1 MIIYSVRCIQTEFI
15 YPVGG
20 IVSPQRGGGFA
31 AEFLKMWGGGE
42 GATVKV
48 IAKQGP
54 SFPRNLLNHCMVRRL
69 NMHRGKE
76 PCLIIFFAF

>member
-1 MIIYSVRCIQTEFI
+1 MYGAYKLNLST
-15 YPVGG
+15 VGG
-20 IVSPQRGGGFA
+20 IVSPQRGGGFS
-31 AEFLKMWGGGE
+31 AEYLKMWGGGE

-69 NMHRGKE
+69 NMQRGKE
-76 PCLIIFFAF
+76 PCLIFFFAF